1 MKLLVFGGTQFV
13 GRHLVRAA
21 LDRGHQVTL
30 FNRGRTNPGLFPEA
44 ERILGDRRE
53 DLSALDEGRWDA
65 VLDVNGYRPSVV
77 RAAVE
82 KLRGRAGFY
91 AFISTVSVYADK
103 ETPGL
108 HEGSPLA
115 APKPGEEGNE
125 EVTGE
130 SYGWLKA
137 ACERAVEETWP
148 DRSLLVRPGLVVG
161 PHDPTGRFSYWPW
174 RVARGGEVLAPA
186 GPDHPLQFIDGRD
199 LAEWTIRAVEEA
211 RSGPFTAIGPNRPL
225 TFGELL
231 DVCLEVSLEVT
242 GREVSKGAGR
252 DARFTWVPEDFL
264 LEQGVE
270 DFRELPLWIAG
281 PEAKGFYGFDNRK
294 AVAAGLTF
302 RPLAET
308 VRDTLAWLA
317 EGAEMPD
324 RLTPEREVE
333 LLRAWRETFLPVRP
347 PK

>member
-1 MKLLVFGGTQFV
+1 MRLLVFGGTKFV

-30 FNRGRTNPGLFPEA
+30 FHRGRTNPDLFPEA

-53 DLSALDEGRWDA
+53 DLAKLDGGTWDA
-65 VLDVNGYRPSVV
+65 VLDVNGYRPGVV
-77 RAAVE
+77 RAAAE
-82 KLRGRAGFY
+82 RLRGRAGLY
-91 AFISTVSVYADK
+91 AFISTVSVYAEK
-103 ETPGL
+103 ETPGV

-115 APKPGEEGNE
+115 RPRPGEEGSE
-125 EVTGE
+125 EVTSD

-137 ACERAVEETWP
+137 ACERAVEEAWP
-148 DRSLLVRPGLVVG
+148 DRALLVRPGLVVG

-186 GPDHPLQFIDGRD
+186 GPEYPLQFIDGRD
-199 LAEWTIRAVEEA
+199 LAEWTVRALEEG
-211 RSGPFTAIGPNRPL
+211 RTGPYTAIGPDRPVP
-225 TFGELL
+225 FGELL
-231 DVCLEVSLEVT
+231 ETCRQVS
-242 GREVSKGAGR
+242 GS
-252 DARFTWVPEDFL
+252 DARFTWVPEAFL
-264 LEQGVE
+264 LEHGVE
-270 DFRELPLWIAG
+270 DFRDLPLWIAG
-281 PEAKGFYGFDNRK
+281 PEARGFYGFDNRK

-317 EGAEMPD
+317 EAGEEEQPE
-324 RLTPEREVE
+324 RLSPEREAE
-333 LLRAWRETFLPVRP
+333 LLRAWRETFLPVPP

>member
-44 ERILGDRRE
+44 ERLLGDRRE
-53 DLSALDEGRWDA
+53 DLSVLDGGSWDA

-77 RAAVE
+77 GAAAE
-82 KLRGRAGFY
+82 KLRGKAGVY
-91 AFISTVSVYADK
+91 AFISTVSVYAEK

-115 APKPGEEGNE
+115 APKPGEEGSE
-125 EVTGE
+125 EITGE

-137 ACERAVEETWP
+137 ACERAVEGAWP

-186 GPDHPLQFIDGRD
+186 GPEYPLQFIDGRD
-199 LAEWTIRAVEEA
+199 LAEWTIRALEEG
-211 RSGPFTAIGPNRPL
+211 RTGPFTAIGPDRHL
-225 TFGELL
+225 TLGELL
-231 DVCLEVSLEVT
+231 ETC
-242 GREVSKGAGR
+242 REMSEGAGSA
-252 DARFTWVPEDFL
+252 ARFTWVAEDFL
-264 LEQGVE
+264 LERGIE
-270 DFRELPLWIAG
+270 DFRDLPLWIAG
-281 PEAKGFYGFDNRK
+281 PEAAGFYGFDNRK
-294 AVAAGLTF
+294 AVAAGMTF

-317 EGAEMPD
+317 EAEEKDTPQD
-324 RLTPEREVE
+324 RLSPEREAE
-333 LLRAWRETFLPVRP
+333 LLRAWHLTSR
-347 PK
+347 

>member
-53 DLSALDEGRWDA
+53 DLAVLDGGRWDA
-65 VLDVNGYRPSVV
+65 VLDVNGYVPRVV
-77 RAAVE
+77 RAAAE
-82 KLRGRAGFY
+82 KLRGVAGFY
-91 AFISTVSVYADK
+91 AFISTISVYADK
-103 ETPGL
+103 DARGL
-108 HEGSPLA
+108 HEGSPIAL
-115 APKPGEEGNE
+115 PEPGEEESG
-125 EVTGE
+125 EVTPG
-130 SYGWLKA
+130 SYGRLKA
-137 ACERAVEETWP
+137 GCERAVEEAWP
-148 DRSLLVRPGLVVG
+148 DRSLIVRPGLVVG
-161 PHDPTGRFSYWPW
+161 PYDPTGRFPCWPW

-186 GPDHPLQFIDGRD
+186 GPDQPLQFIDGRD
-199 LAEWTIRAVEEA
+199 LAEWTIRSIEEE
-211 RSGPFTAIGPNRPL
+211 RTGPFTATGPGRTL
-225 TFGELL
+225 TLGELL
-231 DVCLEVSLEVT
+231 DVCLEVS
-242 GREVSKGAGR
+242 GS
-252 DARFTWVPEDFL
+252 DARITWVDAGFL
-264 LEQGVE
+264 LERGVE
-270 DFRELPLWIAG
+270 PFRELPLWLPG
-281 PEAKGFYGFDNRK
+281 SEADGFYGFDNRK

-324 RLTPEREVE
+324 RLSPEREFE
-333 LLRAWRETFLPVRP
+333 LLRAWRETFLPVPP

>member
-1 MKLLVFGGTQFV
+1 MRLLVLGGTQFV

-30 FNRGRTNPGLFPEA
+30 FNRGRTNPDLFPEA
-44 ERILGDRRE
+44 ERIVGDRRE
-53 DLSALDEGRWDA
+53 DLSAFDAGNWDA

-77 RAAVE
+77 RAAAE
-82 KLRGRAGFY
+82 RLRGQAGVY

-103 ETPGL
+103 ETPGV

-115 APKPGEEGNE
+115 MPKPGEEGSE

-137 ACERAVEETWP
+137 ACERAVEEAWP

-161 PHDPTGRFSYWPW
+161 PYDPTGRFSYWPW
-174 RVARGGEVLAPA
+174 RVARGGEVLAPV
-186 GPDHPLQFIDGRD
+186 GPDYPLQFIDGRD
-199 LAEWTIRAVEEA
+199 LAEWTIRALEEG
-211 RSGPFTAIGPNRPL
+211 RTGPFTALGPDRPL
-225 TFGELL
+225 PFGELL
-231 DVCLEVSLEVT
+231 ETCRAVS
-242 GREVSKGAGR
+242 RS

-264 LEQGVE
+264 LERGVE
-270 DFRELPLWIAG
+270 DFRDLPLWVAG

-308 VRDTLAWLA
+308 VRDTLAWLSEAAGEA
-317 EGAEMPD
+317 EEKETPPD
-324 RLTPEREVE
+324 RLTPERENE
-333 LLRAWRETFLPVRP
+333 LLRAWRETFRPLLP